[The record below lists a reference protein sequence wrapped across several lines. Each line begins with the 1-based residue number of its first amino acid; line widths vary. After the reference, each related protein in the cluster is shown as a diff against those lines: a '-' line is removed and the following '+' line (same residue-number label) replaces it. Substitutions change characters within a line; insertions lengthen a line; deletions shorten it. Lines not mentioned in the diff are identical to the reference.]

1 MELLSRFELETSSL
15 PTAMTIFFTY
25 FPLIY
30 SCFCSITFAFRHF
43 LQTGFPYIPRLSVA
57 GYVVKKIVSPKEIV
71 HKHNEALCNS
81 LAFHLCISPFI
92 PIDFR
97 LLFRYRVACESPI
110 KYRNQEEKQMTSI
123 KKRTTVALTA
133 AILATTLAIPA
144 TAAEAPPI
152 RVGSYKGST
161 LEVGERS
168 GLIIGPSG
176 TDYTVTSSNP
186 DTVAVEQVLTFWVAV
201 AKTVGTAE
209 ITASNSARERGSMTL
224 TVGPEA
230 PTALETPVIVDS
242 ASLTDNMEIRQ
253 EIIRLINQT
262 RKGNGVPELPVNEA
276 LMNAAQICSDRRYT
290 WHHAPEES
298 QAAVDAGYPYG
309 FGSNLTVFTGTAEA
323 ARRAVDNWI
332 NSPGHFET
340 IIDPRCDCIGMGVT
354 QCDGITYC
362 YMFVG
367 IPNSVN
373 FYA

>member
-1 MELLSRFELETSSL
+1 
-15 PTAMTIFFTY
+15 
-25 FPLIY
+25 
-30 SCFCSITFAFRHF
+30 
-43 LQTGFPYIPRLSVA
+43 
-57 GYVVKKIVSPKEIV
+57 
-71 HKHNEALCNS
+71 
-81 LAFHLCISPFI
+81 
-92 PIDFR
+92 
-97 LLFRYRVACESPI
+97 
-110 KYRNQEEKQMTSI
+110 MTST
-123 KKRTTVALTA
+123 KKRIAAVLTA
-133 AILATTLAIPA
+133 GILTTALAVPA
-144 TAAEAPPI
+144 TATEALAI
-152 RVGSYKGST
+152 QVSSYKGST

-176 TDYTVTSSNP
+176 AEYTVTSSDP

-209 ITASNSARERGSMTL
+209 ITASNSAGERGSMTL